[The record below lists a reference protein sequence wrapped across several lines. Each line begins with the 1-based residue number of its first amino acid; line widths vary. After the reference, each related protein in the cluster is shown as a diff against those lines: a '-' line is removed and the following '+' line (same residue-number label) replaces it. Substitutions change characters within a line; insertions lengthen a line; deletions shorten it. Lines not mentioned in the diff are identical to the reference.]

1 MGADDL
7 APLRDWLGAWQTCVR
22 AVDFAGGRT
31 LCAPDIVAFGTVAPF
46 VQGLEAVEKE
56 QWRRVWP
63 VIRDFTIDV
72 DSARGAVSG
81 DRGWIA
87 ATWNSL
93 GTLADGGG
101 TYPRPGRCTLAFE
114 RRAGRWL
121 ATHTHFSL
129 VPSPVGLVP
138 SPVGLVPSPVGLTP
152 AAGATP
158 TR

>member
-1 MGADDL
+1 MAADDL
-7 APLRDWLGAWQTCVR
+7 APLRDWLRAWQTCVR

-46 VQGLEAVEKE
+46 VQGLDVVEKE

-63 VIRDFTIDV
+63 VIRDFTLDV
-72 DSARGAVSG
+72 DRARGAVAG

-87 ATWNSL
+87 ATWDSL
-93 GTLADGGG
+93 GTLPDGG
-101 TYPRPGRCTLAFE
+101 TFPRPGRCTLAFE
-114 RRAGRWL
+114 RRHGRWL

-129 VPSPVGLVP
+129 VPSPVGL
-138 SPVGLVPSPVGLTP
+138 TP
-152 AAGATP
+152 APGATP

>member
-1 MGADDL
+1 MAADDL
-7 APLRDWLGAWQTCVR
+7 APLRDWLRAWQTCVR
-22 AVDFAGGRT
+22 AVDFAGGRA

-46 VQGLEAVEKE
+46 VQGLDVVEKE

-63 VIRDFTIDV
+63 VIRDFTLDV
-72 DSARGAVSG
+72 DRARGAVAG

-87 ATWNSL
+87 ATWDSL
-93 GTLADGGG
+93 GTLPDGG
-101 TYPRPGRCTLAFE
+101 TFPRPGRCTLAFE
-114 RRAGRWL
+114 RRHGRWL

-138 SPVGLVPSPVGLTP
+138 SPVGLTP
-152 AAGATP
+152 APGATP